1 MKSELEVRE
10 MKRRI
15 IARKSSALKKGNDAK
30 HKDMCV
36 ALRYIKMVLE
46 EYKKWI
52 NMILMRLENF

>member
-46 EYKKWI
+46 EYKK
-52 NMILMRLENF
+52 